1 MCCPAFTLIRSGLV
15 SRAFFSFMAI
25 LSAYKISKSYPRKK
39 VLDEVSLSF
48 EGGRIYALLGEN
60 GAGKSTLASVLTG
73 SLRPDGGKLL
83 LDGAEINRSPAEVCR
98 IAAVSQ
104 IPELVESVSV
114 LDNCILG
121 AEPAGHSG
129 IIRRGAARKELETLC
144 RQWNT
149 GEILN
154 KKTYTLTAQERFY
167 AAFLSALYRN
177 PDFLILDEPSATLSG
192 KERALLFE
200 SLSAAARD
208 GLCVI
213 FITHDIKEAVR
224 YSDAVYVLRDGIVS
238 ARYEADELKKADAES
253 CVKKIYGAMF
263 GESVP
268 GATCEVVA
276 SAAPG
281 AADGNIAYGAEILR
295 FDGVSAAPYRKASL
309 YDVSFIVQR
318 GAVTCITGQKEAGL
332 ETLEDIVTGMNEY
345 PVSGEIRLMGAPCKR
360 LTPSMLRE
368 SGAGIVPSDKTHRAS
383 SPLLSVRDILTARY
397 GKETSIIDASG
408 VDILP
413 DEPVTNLSGG
423 MLQSLVIERELYA
436 EQDEVREAAVS
447 GRQSR
452 GEQQVPHLQTVRR
465 GQQVPRG
472 REKAH
477 LLIFAN
483 PVYGLDRRRTSA
495 ILQRIKSEAQKG
507 AAVLVL
513 STEGSEVEK
522 IADIKYKLVSG
533 VLKKAEAAAQNSTQS
548 SPQNAAQGSTK
559 NNAQNATFGGAY
571 DSASAKSPKK
581 ETTASGAPERTR
593 IKERFAAKKRAF
605 NLHPLYALVS
615 GFVAAAVLILIM
627 AKNPWQTLLSFFA
640 APVSSAFFAGNWLNT
655 ATLLLAAA
663 VGAYCSIT
671 AGSINLGGEGQVY
684 AGGFVAALALGYLPE
699 LPAVAAVLVLI
710 IVAGLSAAAGAAM
723 MAVPAVLKTRR
734 NIEVLLSSFLLSGAV
749 IPCIDSAITNVF
761 RAKSGNLLATPF
773 LNECFRLPHIL
784 KPSSLNISVFA
795 VLAVASLLLYILVK
809 TKKGRVFRIAGTA
822 PAFAKLSGFNVRR
835 NFTCGM
841 LLSGSLHGLC
851 GFLAVAGTHFTCH
864 SGFYSG
870 FGWNAL
876 TAALIAGKNPLMLI
890 PSVLVLSFIYTGCE
904 KTVLTGS
911 MNPDMTFIIQAVIL
925 LFVTVRRSSNSGSG
939 GNK

>member
-1 MCCPAFTLIRSGLV
+1 
-15 SRAFFSFMAI
+15 MAI
-25 LSAYKISKSYPRKK
+25 LSAYKISKSYPRKT

-83 LDGAEINRSPAEVCR
+83 FDGVEINRSPAEVCR

-104 IPELVESVSV
+104 IPELVDSVSV

-129 IIRRGAARKELETLC
+129 IIRRSAARKELESLC
-144 RQWNT
+144 CHWNT
-149 GEILN
+149 GEILS

-192 KERALLFE
+192 EERASLFE
-200 SLSAAARD
+200 KLTAAARD

-224 YSDAVYVLRDGIVS
+224 YSDAVYVLRDGSVS
-238 ARYEADELKKADAES
+238 AHYEADELKKADEES
-253 CVKKIYGAMF
+253 CVKKIYSAMF
-263 GESVP
+263 GD
-268 GATCEVVA
+268 VA
-276 SAAPG
+276 SVEVSSAGVSSAGVSSTEVSPTGVSPAVFSNSAESRQIPLSAARG
-281 AADGNIAYGAEILR
+281 NYAAVGDEILR
-295 FDGVSAAPYRKASL
+295 FEGVSAAPYRKASL
-309 YDVSFIVQR
+309 YDVSFVVRRRTI
-318 GAVTCITGQKEAGL
+318 TCITGQKEAGL

-345 PVSGEIRLMGAPCKR
+345 PVSGEIRLKGAPCKR
-360 LTPSMLRE
+360 LTPSMLRDL
-368 SGAGIVPSDKTHRAS
+368 GAGIVPSDKTHRAS

-397 GKETSIIDASG
+397 GKETEIIKESG

-423 MLQSLVIERELYA
+423 MLQSLVIERELYK
-436 EQDEVREAAVS
+436 EQAK
-447 GRQSR
+447 
-452 GEQQVPHLQTVRR
+452 GEDARP
-465 GQQVPRG
+465 
-472 REKAH
+472 
-477 LLIFAN
+477 LLVFAN
-483 PVYGLDRRRTSA
+483 PVYGLDRRRTNA
-495 ILQRIKSEAQKG
+495 ILSRIKQEAQKG

-533 VLKKAEAAAQNSTQS
+533 VLKKAEAAAQDGTENTD
-548 SPQNAAQGSTK
+548 PMNR
-559 NNAQNATFGGAY
+559 
-571 DSASAKSPKK
+571 ASARHAPRESGVLAERVRQVP
-581 ETTASGAPERTR
+581 EQAGAPERMTT
-593 IKERFAAKKRAF
+593 KKRL
-605 NLHPLYALVS
+605 NLHPLYALVA

-627 AKNPWQTLLSFFA
+627 AKNPWQTLISFFA

-663 VGAYCSIT
+663 VGAYASIT

-699 LPAVAAVLVLI
+699 LPAFAAVLLLLVT
-710 IVAGLSAAAGAAM
+710 AALSAATGTVM

-761 RAKSGNLLATPF
+761 RAKDGNLLATPF
-773 LNECFRLPHIL
+773 LKNCFRLPQIL
-784 KPSSLNISVFA
+784 KPSSLNVSVFI
-795 VLAVASLLLYILVK
+795 VLFIAASLIYMLTR
-809 TKKGRVFRIAGTA
+809 TKKGRVFRISGTA
-822 PAFAKLSGFNVRR
+822 PVFAKLSGFNVRR
-835 NFTCGM
+835 NFTSGM

-851 GFLAVAGTHFTCH
+851 GFLAVTGTHFTCH

-876 TAALIAGKNPLMLI
+876 TAALIAGKNPFMLI

-925 LFVTVRRSSNSGSG
+925 LFVTVQKHASG
-939 GNK
+939 GKE

>member
-1 MCCPAFTLIRSGLV
+1 MSRLI
-15 SRAFFSFMAI
+15 SRAFFAFMAI
-25 LSAYKISKSYPRKK
+25 LSAYKISKSYPRKT
-39 VLDEVSLSF
+39 VLNEVSLSF

-83 LDGAEINRSPAEVCR
+83 LDGVEIDRSPAEVCR

-104 IPELVESVSV
+104 IPELVDSVSV

-129 IIRRGAARKELETLC
+129 IIRRSVARKELESLC
-144 RQWNT
+144 CHWNT
-149 GEILN
+149 GEILS

-192 KERALLFE
+192 EERASLFE
-200 SLSAAARD
+200 KLTAAARD

-224 YSDAVYVLRDGIVS
+224 YSDAVYVLRDGSVS
-238 ARYEADELKKADAES
+238 AHYEADELKKADEEN
-253 CVKKIYGAMF
+253 CVKKIYSAMF
-263 GESVP
+263 GD
-268 GATCEVVA
+268 VA
-276 SAAPG
+276 SAEVSPTGVSPAGVSSAVFSNG
-281 AADGNIAYGAEILR
+281 AKSRQVPLSAARGNHGAVSDFTTGTVGNHDANGDEILR
-295 FDGVSAAPYRKASL
+295 FEGVSAAPYRKASL
-309 YDVSFIVQR
+309 YDVSFVVR
-318 GAVTCITGQKEAGL
+318 RRTVTCITGQKEAGL

-345 PVSGEIRLMGAPCKR
+345 PVSGGIRLMGAPCKH
-360 LTPSMLRE
+360 LTPSMLRDL
-368 SGAGIVPSDKTHRAS
+368 GAGIVPSDKTHRAS

-397 GKETSIIDASG
+397 GKETEIIKESG

-413 DEPVTNLSGG
+413 EEPVTNLSGG
-423 MLQSLVIERELYA
+423 MLQSLVIERELYK
-436 EQDEVREAAVS
+436 EQNA
-447 GRQSR
+447 
-452 GEQQVPHLQTVRR
+452 GEDARP
-465 GQQVPRG
+465 
-472 REKAH
+472 

-483 PVYGLDRRRTSA
+483 PVYGLDRRRTNA
-495 ILQRIKSEAQKG
+495 ILSHIKSEAQKG

-533 VLKKAEAAAQNSTQS
+533 VLKKAEAAAQDDTENTD
-548 SPQNAAQGSTK
+548 PLNRE
-559 NNAQNATFGGAY
+559 
-571 DSASAKSPKK
+571 SARNTSRESGVSA
-581 ETTASGAPERTR
+581 ERVRQMPEQAGVHEQLT
-593 IKERFAAKKRAF
+593 AKKRL
-605 NLHPLYALVS
+605 NLHPLYALVA

-663 VGAYCSIT
+663 VGAYASIT

-699 LPAVAAVLVLI
+699 LSAFAAVLLLLVT
-710 IVAGLSAAAGAAM
+710 AALSAAAGTVM

-761 RAKSGNLLATPF
+761 RAKDGNLLATPF
-773 LNECFRLPHIL
+773 LKNCFRLPQIL
-784 KPSSLNISVFA
+784 KPSSLNISVFI
-795 VLAVASLLLYILVK
+795 VLFIATSLIYVLTR
-809 TKKGRVFRIAGTA
+809 TKKGRVFRISGTA
-822 PAFAKLSGFNVRR
+822 PVFAKLSGFNVRR

-841 LLSGSLHGLC
+841 LLSGSLHGFC
-851 GFLAVAGTHFTCH
+851 GFLAVTGTHFTCH

-876 TAALIAGKNPLMLI
+876 TAALIAGKNPFMLI

-925 LFVTVRRSSNSGSG
+925 LFVTVQKHASG
-939 GNK
+939 GKE

>member
-1 MCCPAFTLIRSGLV
+1 MLSGIY
-15 SRAFFSFMAI
+15 AFFSFMAI
-25 LSAYKISKSYPRKK
+25 LSAYKISKSYPRKT

-60 GAGKSTLASVLTG
+60 GAGKTTLASVLIG
-73 SLRPDGGKLL
+73 SLRPDSGKLL
-83 LDGAEINRSPAEVCR
+83 LDGAEIDRSPAEVCR
-98 IAAVSQ
+98 IAAVNQ
-104 IPELVESVSV
+104 IPELVDGVSV

-129 IIRRGAARKELETLC
+129 IIRRGAARKELESLC

-154 KKTYTLTAQERFY
+154 KKTFNLTAQERFY

-192 KERALLFE
+192 NERASLFE
-200 SLSAAARD
+200 SLSEAARD

-238 ARYEADELKKADAES
+238 ARYEADELKKADEDG
-253 CVKKIYGAMF
+253 CVKKIYSAMF
-263 GESVP
+263 GE
-268 GATCEVVA
+268 AA
-276 SAAPG
+276 SAG
-281 AADGNIAYGAEILR
+281 TSSTVSNNITDSSKVPLSDARGDEILQ

-309 YDVSFIVQR
+309 YDVSFAVQS
-318 GAVTCITGQKEAGL
+318 GVITCITGQKEAGL

-345 PVSGEIRLMGAPCKR
+345 PVSGEISLMGAPCKR

-368 SGAGIVPSDKTHRAS
+368 LGAGIVPSDKTHRAS

-413 DEPVTNLSGG
+413 DEPVVNLSGG
-423 MLQSLVIERELYA
+423 MLQSLVIERELYK
-436 EQDEVREAAVS
+436 EQDADGSHEAPGVHASS
-447 GRQSR
+447 GHFT
-452 GEQQVPHLQTVRR
+452 G
-465 GQQVPRG
+465 GQKKIP
-472 REKAH
+472 

-495 ILQRIKSEAQKG
+495 ILHRIKSEAQKG

-533 VLKKAEAAAQNSTQS
+533 VLEKAEAAAHDRVKPEIIT
-548 SPQNAAQGSTK
+548 
-559 NNAQNATFGGAY
+559 
-571 DSASAKSPKK
+571 
-581 ETTASGAPERTR
+581 SGEPERTGKR
-593 IKERFAAKKRAF
+593 ELLASKKRTF

-663 VGAYCSIT
+663 VGAYSSIT

-699 LPAVAAVLVLI
+699 LPAAAAVPILI
-710 IVAGLSAAAGAAM
+710 IVAAFSAAAGAAM

-761 RAKSGNLLATPF
+761 RAKNGNLLATPF

-784 KPSSLNISVFA
+784 KPSSLNISVFV
-795 VLAVASLLLYILVK
+795 VLALAAFLLYILVK
-809 TKKGRVFRIAGTA
+809 TKKGRVFRITGTA
-822 PAFAKLSGFNVRR
+822 PVFAKLSGFNVRR

-841 LLSGSLHGLC
+841 LLSGALHGLC
-851 GFLAVAGTHFTCH
+851 GFFAVTGTHFTCH

-876 TAALIAGKNPLMLI
+876 TAALIADKKPLMLI

-925 LFVTVRRSSNSGSG
+925 LFVTVR

>member
-1 MCCPAFTLIRSGLV
+1 
-15 SRAFFSFMAI
+15 MAI
-25 LSAYKISKSYPRKK
+25 LSAYKISKSYPRKT
-39 VLDEVSLSF
+39 VLNEVSLSF

-60 GAGKSTLASVLTG
+60 GAGKSTLASVFTG
-73 SLRPDGGKLL
+73 NLPPDGGKLL
-83 LDGAEINRSPAEVCR
+83 LDGAEIKRSPAEACR

-129 IIRRGAARKELETLC
+129 IIRRSAARKELESLC
-144 RQWNT
+144 CQWNS

-167 AAFLSALYRN
+167 AAFLSALYRKPN
-177 PDFLILDEPSATLSG
+177 FLILDEPSATLSEN
-192 KERALLFE
+192 ERALLFE
-200 SLSAAARD
+200 NLSLAARN

-238 ARYEADELKKADAES
+238 ARYEADELKKADEES
-253 CVKKIYGAMF
+253 CVKKIYSAMF
-263 GESVP
+263 GE
-268 GATCEVVA
+268 
-276 SAAPG
+276 
-281 AADGNIAYGAEILR
+281 AADGKLVTDAGSGLCEHGAASGNFSSGKEILR

-309 YDVSFIVQR
+309 YDVSFAVQR
-318 GAVTCITGQKEAGL
+318 GTITCITGQKEAGL

-368 SGAGIVPSDKTHRAS
+368 VGAGIVPSDKTHRAS

-397 GKETSIIDASG
+397 GKETSIIEASG

-436 EQDEVREAAVS
+436 
-447 GRQSR
+447 G
-452 GEQQVPHLQTVRR
+452 QTAGG
-465 GQQVPRG
+465 GQNAP
-472 REKAH
+472 

-495 ILQRIKSEAQKG
+495 ILRRIKSEAQKG

-513 STEGSEVEK
+513 STEGSEAEK

-533 VLKKAEAAAQNSTQS
+533 VLKKDEAAAQKNTQGST
-548 SPQNAAQGSTK
+548 PNAAQQVAFGGAEGGKSTK
-559 NNAQNATFGGAY
+559 NGAKTKTL
-571 DSASAKSPKK
+571 ASREPDISPIQKWF
-581 ETTASGAPERTR
+581 AS
-593 IKERFAAKKRAF
+593 KKRAF
-605 NLHPLYALVS
+605 NPRPLYALVS

-663 VGAYCSIT
+663 VGSYCSIT

-684 AGGFVAALALGYLPE
+684 AGGFIAALALGYLPE
-699 LPAVAAVLVLI
+699 LHAIVAVPVLI
-710 IVAGLSAAAGAAM
+710 IVASLSAAAGAAM

-761 RAKSGNLLATPF
+761 RAKNGNLLATPF

-795 VLAVASLLLYILVK
+795 VLALAAFLLYILVK

-822 PAFAKLSGFNVRR
+822 PAFSKLSGFNVSR

-841 LLSGSLHGLC
+841 LLSGSFHGLC
-851 GFLAVAGTHFTCH
+851 GFFAVTGTHFTCH

-925 LFVTVRRSSNSGSG
+925 LFVTVRGR
-939 GNK
+939 K

>member
-1 MCCPAFTLIRSGLV
+1 
-15 SRAFFSFMAI
+15 MAI
-25 LSAYKISKSYPRKK
+25 LSAYKISKSYPRKT
-39 VLDEVSLSF
+39 VLNEVSLSF

-73 SLRPDGGKLL
+73 NLPPDGGKLL
-83 LDGAEINRSPAEVCR
+83 LDGAEIKRSPAEACR

-121 AEPAGHSG
+121 AEPAGRSG
-129 IIRRGAARKELETLC
+129 FIRRGAARKELESLC
-144 RQWNT
+144 CQWNT

-167 AAFLSALYRN
+167 AAFLSALYRKPN
-177 PDFLILDEPSATLSG
+177 FLILDEPSATLSG
-192 KERALLFE
+192 SERASLFK
-200 SLSAAARD
+200 SLSLAASD

-213 FITHDIKEAVR
+213 FITHDIKEALR

-238 ARYEADELKKADAES
+238 AQYEADELKKTDEET

-281 AADGNIAYGAEILR
+281 ASGNIASGDEILR

-309 YDVSFIVQR
+309 YDVSFAVQS
-318 GAVTCITGQKEAGL
+318 GTITCITGQKEAGL

-368 SGAGIVPSDKTHRAS
+368 VGAGIVPSDKTHRAS

-436 EQDEVREAAVS
+436 
-447 GRQSR
+447 G
-452 GEQQVPHLQTVRR
+452 QTAGG
-465 GQQVPRG
+465 GQNAP
-472 REKAH
+472 

-495 ILQRIKSEAQKG
+495 ILRRIKSEAQKG

-513 STEGSEVEK
+513 STEGSEAEK

-533 VLKKAEAAAQNSTQS
+533 VLKKDEAAAQKTTQGST
-548 SPQNAAQGSTK
+548 PNAAQQV
-559 NNAQNATFGGAY
+559 AFGGAY

-581 ETTASGAPERTR
+581 ETTSSGAPERTR
-593 IKERFAAKKRAF
+593 IKERFATKKRAF

-663 VGAYCSIT
+663 VGSYCSIT

-699 LPAVAAVLVLI
+699 LPAVAAVPVLI
-710 IVAGLSAAAGAAM
+710 IVASLSAAAGAAM

-784 KPSSLNISVFA
+784 NPSSLNISVFA

-809 TKKGRVFRIAGTA
+809 TKKGRVFRIVGTA

-835 NFTCGM
+835 NFTSGM

-851 GFLAVAGTHFTCH
+851 GFFAVTGTHFTCH

-925 LFVTVRRSSNSGSG
+925 LFVTVRGR
-939 GNK
+939 K